1 MREEKIAII
10 NRMVEKGYH
19 LFGKTVEQM
28 ADMMSLEDWQRAE
41 IAFQTYKANN

>member
-19 LFGKTVEQM
+19 LCGRTVEQM

-41 IAFQTYKANN
+41 VAFQAYKANN

>member
-19 LFGKTVEQM
+19 LCGETVEQM
-28 ADMMSLEDWQRAE
+28 ADMMSLEDWQIAE
-41 IAFQTYKANN
+41 AVFQDYIDNH

>member
-19 LFGKTVEQM
+19 LCGKTVEQM

-41 IAFQTYKANN
+41 VAFQAYKANN